1 METDTADFQAINIG
15 TGCPVSVKEIAQLLS
30 KGLGKNIEPE
40 VVGKYRE
47 GDIRHCVGDV
57 TKARE
62 LLGYEPKINLEEG
75 LLNLLDWVKEQR
87 ADDRVATATAEL
99 VAHQLVR

>member
-1 METDTADFQAINIG
+1 M
-15 TGCPVSVKEIAQLLS
+15 VKEVAQLLS
-30 KGLGKNIEPE
+30 KGLGENIEPE
-40 VVGKYRE
+40 VVGKYLE
-47 GDIRHCVGDV
+47 GDIRRCVGDL
-57 TKARE
+57 TKARD
-62 LLGYEPKINLEEG
+62 LLGNEPKIKLEEG